1 MKGED
6 SMTKRNSMEI
16 SVKGL
21 TLAVVV
27 IIALMISALSL
38 YIVNKAKGN
47 INNGNAQFSQIMDD
61 YSELTATIY
70 DGMHVNGEKVI
81 ECIDEMTKED
91 IVSVTVLTGENRTL
105 GAGTGSS
112 GNTYAGA
119 AHVTSTEYDA
129 GTVRNRASD
138 SGESPYIALGL
149 ASDNANYINPMA
161 TFIGKVTKNANGMVV
176 NITFEQK

>member
-1 MKGED
+1 
-6 SMTKRNSMEI
+6 MTKRNSMEI

-70 DGMHVNGEKVI
+70 DGMHVNGERVI
-81 ECIDEMTKED
+81 ECIDEMTRED
-91 IVSVTVLTGENRTL
+91 IVSVTVRTGVNL
-105 GAGTGSS
+105 SSGAGSAE
-112 GNTYAGA
+112 NTYAGA
-119 AHVTSTEYDA
+119 SHVTNTEFDP
-129 GTVRNRASD
+129 GTVRNRAQTGGD
-138 SGESPYIALGL
+138 SPYIALGL

-161 TFIGKVTKNANGMVV
+161 TFVGKVTKNANGMVV
-176 NITFEQK
+176 NITFEQR